1 MDAAPT
7 GPSLEPGTLLIAGAG
22 LSDGVFDEA
31 VVLLLDGDEAG
42 ALGVVVNR
50 FADME
55 LAQALP
61 GWDDVVSIPHRLH
74 NGGPVAQEGAIC
86 LASPL
91 LDSDEPPGWRRL
103 FSTIGLLHLQTPL
116 ELVEGAYRDVR
127 IFAGYAGWGPGQ
139 LEGELAGDLWY
150 PVRGTY
156 SDVFDADPESLWRR
170 ILRRQPGELGWLAT
184 WTSTPEL
191 N

>member
-1 MDAAPT
+1 MLLVED
-7 GPSLEPGTLLIAGAG
+7 EPINREIA
-22 LSDGVFDEA
+22 LS
-31 VVLLLDGDEAG
+31 VL
-42 ALGVVVNR
+42 
-50 FADME
+50 
-55 LAQALP
+55 
-61 GWDDVVSIPHRLH
+61 DDVGQRVDVAVDGLVAIEMIERMEYDLVLMDWRMPGMDGLQTVEILKSHSETAGIPVVMLTARVD
-74 NGGPVAQEGAIC
+74 G
-86 LASPL
+86 
-91 LDSDEPPGWRRL
+91 DEPPGWRRL